1 MPFLGDMLVPWRVV
15 RSVVVFLLFFL
26 FFDVVVFFVY
36 HCHMTRLDNNLG
48 LSTATEPHLTLDVNF
63 VAHSLP
69 HFIQQ
74 WIPLQ

>member
-1 MPFLGDMLVPWRVV
+1 MPFLGVMLVPWRVV
-15 RSVVVFLLFFL
+15 RTVVVVLLFFL

-36 HCHMTRLDNNLG
+36 HCHMTRLDRDVG
-48 LSTATEPHLTLDVNF
+48 LSTAPEPHLTKDVNF

-69 HFIQQ
+69 IQQ